1 MTRVG
6 ELSVLEVFKFKVF
19 IIFGK
24 VLVYCILPILYVIY
38 LIKLDADLFT
48 SGCPRAASM
57 GTAPYKL
64 TESHAGPCPSLSR
77 G

>member
-24 VLVYCILPILYVIY
+24 ALVYCILPILYVIY

-48 SGCPRAASM
+48 LHQAVLELLQWARRPTSLEKAMPGH
-57 GTAPYKL
+57 APL
-64 TESHAGPCPSLSR
+64 
-77 G
+77 